1 LSDLGLKDKEIR
13 YNFTYYL
20 LGLSNEAKNPTPTY
34 ENNEFIWYIFK
45 FFKVLNDT
53 NDNNG
58 IAILFYLKNYYKNC
72 FMLNWM

>member
-34 ENNEFIWYIFK
+34 ENNEFI
-45 FFKVLNDT
+45 
-53 NDNNG
+53 
-58 IAILFYLKNYYKNC
+58 
-72 FMLNWM
+72 